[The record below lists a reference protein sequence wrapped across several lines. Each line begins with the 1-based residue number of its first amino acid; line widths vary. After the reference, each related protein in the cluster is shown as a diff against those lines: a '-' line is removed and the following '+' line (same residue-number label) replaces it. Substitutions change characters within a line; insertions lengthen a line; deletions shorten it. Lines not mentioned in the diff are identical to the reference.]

1 MNRYAINIIS
11 VLCISYAQEISEG
24 LIVYTPYNAADSTD
38 IATYI
43 TDENLNIINSWEHE
57 YAPASM
63 AYLMKDSTIWYPS
76 KVPYPIMSSG
86 GVGGRIQHLDWDNNI
101 LWEYAISDYN
111 YQHHHDIELMPNGN
125 ILVLAWER
133 KTLQQALEAGRQII
147 ETPLQQIWSEVIF
160 EIEPVG
166 SNSANIVWKWHL
178 WDHLIQDID
187 SSLSN
192 YGIISEHPE
201 LLNINLGEVGFGMSA
216 TGSLNGDWI
225 HFNSIHY
232 NPHLD
237 QIILSSRT
245 LSEIYIIDHSTTTA
259 EAASHSGGNSGKG
272 GDFLYRWGNP
282 QNYNRGDSAERI
294 LNSQHSVNWI
304 ERGYPG
310 EGSIIIFNNVHYANN
325 SAVIEIAPP
334 LNTDSLTYYIQEG
347 QPYGPETWDWMYY
360 NNDYL
365 SSNIQSGAFRLENGN
380 TFITEF
386 DDSKMIEVTY
396 EGDIV
401 FEHSTGMNNRINRS
415 KKYPSNYLEPS
426 ILGDINYDEII
437 DVLDITILINIIVN
451 EDDFLNGA
459 DINYDDTIDI
469 LDVIC
474 LINIILAN

>member
-1 MNRYAINIIS
+1 MNKIT
-11 VLCISYAQEISEG
+11 
-24 LIVYTPYNAADSTD
+24 LIVIILSSVSLLQELSNGMILFTPFNSENQTST
-38 IATYI
+38 TYLV
-43 TDENLNIINSWEHE
+43 DQDLNELNTWTHGDQR
-57 YAPASM
+57 PASM
-63 AYLMKDSTIWYPS
+63 SYLLQDSTILFPS
-76 KVPYPIMSSG
+76 QIENPTMESG
-86 GVGGRIQHLDWDNNI
+86 GVGGLIQHLDWDNNI

>member
-1 MNRYAINIIS
+1 MNKIT
-11 VLCISYAQEISEG
+11 
-24 LIVYTPYNAADSTD
+24 LIVIILSSVSLLQELSNGMILFTPFNSENQTST
-38 IATYI
+38 TYLV
-43 TDENLNIINSWEHE
+43 DQDLNELNTWTHGDQR
-57 YAPASM
+57 PASM
-63 AYLMKDSTIWYPS
+63 SYLLQDSTILFPS
-76 KVPYPIMSSG
+76 QIENPTMESG
-86 GVGGRIQHLDWDNNI
+86 GVGGLIQPLDWDNNI

>member
-1 MNRYAINIIS
+1 MNKIT
-11 VLCISYAQEISEG
+11 
-24 LIVYTPYNAADSTD
+24 LIVTILSSVSLLQELSNGMILFTPFNSENQTST
-38 IATYI
+38 TYLV
-43 TDENLNIINSWEHE
+43 DQDLNELNTWTHGDQR
-57 YAPASM
+57 PASM
-63 AYLMKDSTIWYPS
+63 SYLLQDSTILFPS
-76 KVPYPIMSSG
+76 QIENPTMESG
-86 GVGGRIQHLDWDNNI
+86 GVGGLIQHLDWDNNI

-437 DVLDITILINIIVN
+437 DVLDIIILIDIIVN

>member
-1 MNRYAINIIS
+1 MNKIT
-11 VLCISYAQEISEG
+11 
-24 LIVYTPYNAADSTD
+24 LIVTILSSISFLQELSNGMILFTPFNSENQTST
-38 IATYI
+38 TYLV
-43 TDENLNIINSWEHE
+43 DQDLNELNTWTHGDQR
-57 YAPASM
+57 PASM
-63 AYLMKDSTIWYPS
+63 SYLLQDSTILFPS
-76 KVPYPIMSSG
+76 QIENPTMESG
-86 GVGGRIQHLDWDNNI
+86 GVGGLIQHLDWDNNI

-133 KTLQQALEAGRQII
+133 KTLQQALEAGRQVI

-166 SNSANIVWKWHL
+166 ANSANIIWEWHL

-187 SSLSN
+187 PSLIN

-201 LLNINLGEVGFGMSA
+201 LLNINLGEIGFGMSA

-232 NPHLD
+232 NLHLD

-245 LSEIYIIDHSTTTA
+245 LSEIYIIDHSTTTE

-282 QNYNRGDSAERI
+282 QNYNMGNSTDRI

-304 ERGYPG
+304 ESGYPG
-310 EGSIIIFNNVHYANN
+310 EGNIIIFNNVHYANN

-347 QPYGPETWDWMYY
+347 EHYGPQTWNWMYY

-380 TFITEF
+380 TFITDF
-386 DDSKMIEVTY
+386 NSSRMTEVTY

-401 FEHSTGMNNRINRS
+401 FEHSTGINNKISRA
-415 KKYPSNYLEPS
+415 KKYPPNYLEPN
-426 ILGDINYDEII
+426 ILGDINYDETI
-437 DVLDITILINIIVN
+437 DVLDIIILIDIIVN
-451 EDDFLNGA
+451 QDNFLNSA
-459 DINYDDTIDI
+459 DINYDEVIDI

>member
-1 MNRYAINIIS
+1 MNKIT
-11 VLCISYAQEISEG
+11 
-24 LIVYTPYNAADSTD
+24 LIVTILSSVSLLQELSNGMILFTPFNSENQTST
-38 IATYI
+38 TYLV
-43 TDENLNIINSWEHE
+43 DQDLNELNTWTHGDQR
-57 YAPASM
+57 PASM
-63 AYLMKDSTIWYPS
+63 SYLLQDSTILFPS
-76 KVPYPIMSSG
+76 QIENPTMESG
-86 GVGGRIQHLDWDNNI
+86 GVGGLIQHLDWDNNI

-334 LNTDSLTYYIQEG
+334 LNIDSLTYYMQEG

-437 DVLDITILINIIVN
+437 DVLDIIILINIIVN

>member
-1 MNRYAINIIS
+1 MNKIT
-11 VLCISYAQEISEG
+11 
-24 LIVYTPYNAADSTD
+24 LIVTILSSISFLQELSNGMILFTPFNSENQTST
-38 IATYI
+38 TYLV
-43 TDENLNIINSWEHE
+43 DQDLNELNTWTHGDQR
-57 YAPASM
+57 PASM
-63 AYLMKDSTIWYPS
+63 SYLLQDSTILFPS
-76 KVPYPIMSSG
+76 QIENPTMESG
-86 GVGGRIQHLDWDNNI
+86 GVGGMIQHLDWDNNI

-237 QIILSSRT
+237 QIILSSRM
-245 LSEIYIIDHSTTTA
+245 LSELYIIDHSTTTA

-282 QNYNRGDSAERI
+282 QNYNRGDSTERI

-347 QPYGPETWDWMYY
+347 QPHGPETWDWMYY

-437 DVLDITILINIIVN
+437 DVLDIIILINIIVN